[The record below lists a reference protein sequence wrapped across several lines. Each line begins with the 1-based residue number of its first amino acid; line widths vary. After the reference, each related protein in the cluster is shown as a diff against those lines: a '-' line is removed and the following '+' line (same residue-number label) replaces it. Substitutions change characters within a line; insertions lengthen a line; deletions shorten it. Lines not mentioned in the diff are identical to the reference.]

1 MKSYSDNY
9 VNIIIAHI
17 CTQVF
22 DFKLC
27 DKDMKVIESFNRN
40 ERFIVPTIMVSIKYA
55 VSMLLFWN
63 ICCDLNFFLLHR
75 KMDKKSGEMQSTLI
89 SLSMIHF
96 DKIQQCVNFFDIE
109 DMATSILS

>member
-9 VNIIIAHI
+9 VNILIAHI

-27 DKDMKVIESFNRN
+27 DEDMKVIESFNKN

-63 ICCDLNFFLLHR
+63 ICCDLIFFLTPQKDGQKVWRDAKHP
-75 KMDKKSGEMQSTLI
+75 
-89 SLSMIHF
+89 HF
-96 DKIQQCVNFFDIE
+96 PFNDSFW
-109 DMATSILS
+109 